1 MNPSSQKTAPK
12 LTRFL
17 NFQSEA
23 VMETKVAYFCAIKL
37 VFLSKKNWR
46 GGGHSFVIFGVEC
59 IYDKVKNNVGM
70 LIK

>member
-1 MNPSSQKTAPK
+1 
-12 LTRFL
+12 
-17 NFQSEA
+17 
-23 VMETKVAYFCAIKL
+23 METKVAYFCEIKS
-37 VFLSKKNWR
+37 VFLSKKKLE